1 MKKAIAFLLVLCMCL
16 SLCACGDGVEKKSS
30 SENTTT
36 TTTAPPIIESGLKKE
51 KLFSIF
57 SAPEE
62 DYQEKA
68 ISTTR
73 TEFSFR
79 NDQFITQGVLCGE
92 DVLEFSWTF
101 PDIYAE
107 TYEEFGELVQ
117 LMQTDIYG
125 FSEKQNS
132 SVQIVLF
139 TMVGSMLIGD
149 TSLTMG
155 DVVAAIV
162 NGTEQKTVDWTWH
175 VDLDTSKHT
184 AIFHAKY
191 RN

>member
-1 MKKAIAFLLVLCMCL
+1 MKTTIAILLALSLCL
-16 SLCACGDGVEKKSS
+16 GLCACGGSEEKQ
-30 SENTTT
+30 TTPT
-36 TTTAPPIIESGLKKE
+36 TEPPIIESGMKIDT
-51 KLFSIF
+51 LFGVF

-68 ISTTR
+68 IGNTR

-79 NDQFITQGVLCGE
+79 NDKVITQGLLCGD
-92 DVLEFSWTF
+92 DVIEFSWTF
-101 PDIYAE
+101 PGIYAE

-117 LMQTDIYG
+117 LMQTNIYG
-125 FSEKQNS
+125 FSEEQKS

-139 TMVGSMLIGD
+139 TMVGAMLLDSD

-155 DVVAAIV
+155 EVVSAIV
-162 NGTEQKTVDWTWH
+162 DGTEQKSVDWTWY
-175 VDLDTSKHT
+175 VELNTSEHT
-184 AIFHAKY
+184 AVFHAQY